1 MCKHVFAASGWSRT
15 MQCGGTLVAGSIGRV
30 SIHKLDWGRTI
41 EGYPTELYT
50 LANAD
55 LTLRITNYGARVVG
69 VQAPDRWGQ
78 TANVVLGYK
87 ALASYEADTTNYL
100 GATVG
105 RYGNRIAKGA
115 FQVDGNAYQIP
126 LNDEGNALHGGP
138 QGFDR
143 KVWSVRD
150 IDPCSLELR
159 LVSSDDDMGFPGQ
172 LTVHVRYTLRGKS
185 LRIEYAAIT
194 TKPTVLNLTNH
205 AYFNLSGDSSKT
217 VLDQE
222 VMIDADQFTP
232 TDKASIPIGELRSV
246 AGTPFD
252 FRQLTSIGARIGAN
266 DEQLEFAGGYDQ
278 NYVLNGTPGEMRR
291 VAFAR
296 DAKSGRV
303 LTVFTTE
310 PGVQFYSG
318 NSLKGAPGMADMPYR
333 KHAGFCLETQHYPD
347 SPNHPQFPSTVLE
360 PGRRFRSATVLL
372 FDVEGKS
379 EAGAIGRAQAG
390 T

>member
-1 MCKHVFAASGWSRT
+1 MESNDAMRR
-15 MQCGGTLVAGSIGRV
+15 TLVTGSTGRV

-41 EGYPTELYT
+41 EGYPAELYT

-69 VQAPDRWGQ
+69 VEAPDRWGQ

-115 FQVDGNAYQIP
+115 FQIDGTAYQIP
-126 LNDEGNALHGGP
+126 LNNEGNALHGGP

-143 KVWSVRD
+143 KVWSVRA
-150 IDPCSLELR
+150 IDPCNLELR
-159 LVSSDDDMGFPGQ
+159 LVSSDGDMGFPGQ

-205 AYFNLSGDSSKT
+205 AYFNLSGDSNST

-252 FRQLTSIGARIGAN
+252 FQQLTSIGARIGAD
-266 DEQLEFAGGYDQ
+266 DEQLEFAGGYDH
-278 NYVLNGTPGEMRR
+278 NYILKGTPGEMRQA
-291 VAFAR
+291 AFAR

-310 PGVQFYSG
+310 PGAQFYSG
-318 NSLKGAPGMADMPYR
+318 NSLKGAPGMADIPYK
-333 KHAGFCLETQHYPD
+333 KHAGFCLETQHFPD

-372 FDVEGKS
+372 FDVGGKS

>member
-1 MCKHVFAASGWSRT
+1 
-15 MQCGGTLVAGSIGRV
+15 MQCGGTLVAGSTGRV

-41 EGYPTELYT
+41 EGYPAELYT

-69 VQAPDRWGQ
+69 VEAPDRWGQ

-143 KVWSVRD
+143 KVWSVRA
-150 IDPCSLELR
+150 IDPCNLELR
-159 LVSSDDDMGFPGQ
+159 LVSSDGDMGFPGQ

-205 AYFNLSGDSSKT
+205 AYFNLSGDSSST

-252 FRQLTSIGARIGAN
+252 FRQLTSIGARIRAN

-278 NYVLNGTPGEMRR
+278 NYVLNGTTGEMRQA
-291 VAFAR
+291 AFAR

-303 LTVFTTE
+303 LTVLTTE

-318 NSLKGAPGMADMPYR
+318 NSLKGAPGMADMPYQ
-333 KHAGFCLETQHYPD
+333 KHAGFCLETQHFPD

-360 PGRRFRSATVLL
+360 PGRQFRSATVLL

-379 EAGAIGRAQAG
+379 GVGAIGRAQAG
-390 T
+390 V

>member
-1 MCKHVFAASGWSRT
+1 MRR
-15 MQCGGTLVAGSIGRV
+15 TLVTGSTGRV

-41 EGYPTELYT
+41 EGYPAELYT

-69 VQAPDRWGQ
+69 VEAPDRWGQ

-87 ALASYEADTTNYL
+87 ALTSYEADTTNYL

-143 KVWSVRD
+143 KVWSVRA
-150 IDPCSLELR
+150 IDPYSLELR
-159 LVSSDDDMGFPGQ
+159 LVSSDGDMGFPGQ

-205 AYFNLSGDSSKT
+205 AYFNLSGDSNST

-252 FRQLTSIGARIGAN
+252 FQQLTSIGARIGAD
-266 DEQLEFAGGYDQ
+266 DEQLEFAGGYDH
-278 NYVLNGTPGEMRR
+278 NYILKGTPGEMRQA
-291 VAFAR
+291 AFAR

-310 PGVQFYSG
+310 PGAQFYSG
-318 NSLKGAPGMADMPYR
+318 NSLKGAPGMADMPYK
-333 KHAGFCLETQHYPD
+333 KHAGFCLETQHFPD

-360 PGRRFRSATVLL
+360 PGRQFRSATVLL
-372 FDVEGKS
+372 FDVEGRS

>member
-1 MCKHVFAASGWSRT
+1 MCKHVFAGSECSRT
-15 MQCGGTLVAGSIGRV
+15 MQCGGTLVAGSTGQV

-41 EGYPTELYT
+41 EGYPAELYT

-55 LTLRITNYGARVVG
+55 LSLRITNYGARVVS
-69 VQAPDRWGQ
+69 VEAPDRWGQ
-78 TANVVLGYK
+78 IANVVLGYK
-87 ALASYEADTTNYL
+87 AFGSYEADTTNYL

-115 FQVDGNAYQIP
+115 FQVDGNAYRIP

-159 LVSSDDDMGFPGQ
+159 LVSSDGDMGFPGE
-172 LTVHVRYTLRGKS
+172 LTVHVRYTLRDRS

-205 AYFNLSGDSSKT
+205 AYFNLSGDSSST
-217 VLDQE
+217 VLDEE

-252 FRQLTSIGARIGAN
+252 FRQLTSIGARIGAK
-266 DEQLEFAGGYDQ
+266 DEQLEFAGGYDH
-278 NYVLNGTPGEMRR
+278 NYVVKGTPGEMRQA
-291 VAFAR
+291 AFAR
-296 DAKSGRV
+296 DTKSGRV

-318 NSLKGAPGMADMPYR
+318 NSLKGAPGIADTPYK
-333 KHAGFCLETQHYPD
+333 KHAGFCLETQHFPD

-360 PGRRFRSATVLL
+360 PGRQFRSATVLL
-372 FDVEGKS
+372 FDVDGKS
-379 EAGAIGRAQAG
+379 EADAVGRA
-390 T
+390 

>member
-1 MCKHVFAASGWSRT
+1 
-15 MQCGGTLVAGSIGRV
+15 MQCGGTLVAGSTGGV

-41 EGYPTELYT
+41 EGYPAELYT

-55 LTLRITNYGARVVG
+55 LTLRISNYGARVVG
-69 VQAPDRWGQ
+69 VEAPDRWGR

-143 KVWSVRD
+143 KVWSVRA
-150 IDPCSLELR
+150 IDPCNLELR
-159 LVSSDDDMGFPGQ
+159 LVSSDGDMGFPGQ

-205 AYFNLSGDSSKT
+205 AYFNLSGDSNST

-222 VMIDADQFTP
+222 IMIDADQFTP
-232 TDKASIPIGELRSV
+232 TDMASIPIGELRSV
-246 AGTPFD
+246 AGTPLD
-252 FRQLTSIGARIGAN
+252 FRQLTSIGARIRAN

-278 NYVLNGTPGEMRR
+278 NYVLNGTPGEMRQ
-291 VAFAR
+291 AALAR
-296 DAKSGRV
+296 EAKSGRV

-318 NSLKGAPGMADMPYR
+318 NSLKGAPCMADMPYK
-333 KHAGFCLETQHYPD
+333 KHAGFCLETQHFPD

-360 PGRRFRSATVLL
+360 PGRQFRSATVLL

-390 T
+390 V

>member
-1 MCKHVFAASGWSRT
+1 
-15 MQCGGTLVAGSIGRV
+15 MQCGGTLVAGSTGRV

-41 EGYPTELYT
+41 EGYAAELYT

-69 VQAPDRWGQ
+69 VEAPDRWGQ

-87 ALASYEADTTNYL
+87 ALASYEADTTDYL

-159 LVSSDDDMGFPGQ
+159 LVSSDGDMGFPGQ

-194 TKPTVLNLTNH
+194 TKPTVLNVTNH

-318 NSLKGAPGMADMPYR
+318 NSLKGAPGMADMPYE
-333 KHAGFCLETQHYPD
+333 KHAGFCLETQHFPD

-379 EAGAIGRAQAG
+379 EAGAIGCAQAG

>member
-1 MCKHVFAASGWSRT
+1 MCKHVFVASGWSRT
-15 MQCGGTLVAGSIGRV
+15 MQCGGTLVGGSTGRV

-41 EGYPTELYT
+41 EGYPAELYT

-69 VQAPDRWGQ
+69 VEAPDRWGQ

-143 KVWSVRD
+143 KVWSVRA
-150 IDPCSLELR
+150 IDPCNLELR
-159 LVSSDDDMGFPGQ
+159 LVSSDGDMGFPGQ

-205 AYFNLSGDSSKT
+205 AYFNLSGDSNSI

-222 VMIDADQFTP
+222 IMIDADQFAP

-252 FRQLTSIGARIGAN
+252 FRQLTSIGARIRAN

-278 NYVLNGTPGEMRR
+278 NYVLNGTPGEMRQ
-291 VAFAR
+291 AALAR

-303 LTVFTTE
+303 LSVFTTE

-318 NSLKGAPGMADMPYR
+318 NSLKGAPGMADVPYK
-333 KHAGFCLETQHYPD
+333 KHAGFCLETQHFPD

-360 PGRRFRSATVLL
+360 PGRQFRSATVLL

>member
-1 MCKHVFAASGWSRT
+1 
-15 MQCGGTLVAGSIGRV
+15 MQCGGTLVTGSTGRV

-41 EGYPTELYT
+41 EGYPAELYT

-55 LTLRITNYGARVVG
+55 LSLRITNYGARVVS
-69 VQAPDRWGQ
+69 VEAPDRWGQ

-87 ALASYEADTTNYL
+87 AFASYEADTTNYL

-143 KVWSVRD
+143 KVWSVRA
-150 IDPCSLELR
+150 IDPCNLELR
-159 LVSSDDDMGFPGQ
+159 LVSSDGDMGFPGQ
-172 LTVHVRYTLRGKS
+172 LTVHVRYALRGKR

-205 AYFNLSGDSSKT
+205 AYFNLSGDGSST

-232 TDKASIPIGELRSV
+232 TDNASIPIGELRSV

-252 FRQLTSIGARIGAN
+252 FRQLRSIGARIRAN
-266 DEQLEFAGGYDQ
+266 DEQLEFAGGYDH
-278 NYVLNGTPGEMRR
+278 NYVLNGTPGEMRQA
-291 VAFAR
+291 AFAR

-318 NSLKGAPGMADMPYR
+318 NSLKGAPGMADMPYQ
-333 KHAGFCLETQHYPD
+333 KHAGFCLETQHFPD

-360 PGRRFRSATVLL
+360 PGRQFRSATVLL

-379 EAGAIGRAQAG
+379 GVGAIGRAQAG
-390 T
+390 V

>member
-1 MCKHVFAASGWSRT
+1 
-15 MQCGGTLVAGSIGRV
+15 MQCGGTLVAGSTGQV

-41 EGYPTELYT
+41 EGYPAELYT

-55 LTLRITNYGARVVG
+55 LSLRITNYGARVVG
-69 VQAPDRWGQ
+69 VETPDRWGQ

-87 ALASYEADTTNYL
+87 AFASYEADTTNYL

-115 FQVDGNAYQIP
+115 FQIDGNAYQIP

-143 KVWSVRD
+143 KVWSVRA
-150 IDPCSLELR
+150 IDPCNLELR
-159 LVSSDDDMGFPGQ
+159 LVSSDGDMGFPGE

-205 AYFNLSGDSSKT
+205 AYFNLSGDSNST

-222 VMIDADQFTP
+222 VMIDADEFTP

-252 FRQLTSIGARIGAN
+252 FRQLTSIGARIRAN
-266 DEQLEFAGGYDQ
+266 DEQLEFAGGYDH

-291 VAFAR
+291 AAFAR

-318 NSLKGAPGMADMPYR
+318 NSLKGAPGMADMPYG
-333 KHAGFCLETQHYPD
+333 KHAGFCLETQHFPD
-347 SPNHPQFPSTVLE
+347 SPNHPQFPSTILE

-379 EAGAIGRAQAG
+379 EAGAMGRAQAG
-390 T
+390 V

>member
-1 MCKHVFAASGWSRT
+1 
-15 MQCGGTLVAGSIGRV
+15 MQCGGTLVAGSTGRV
-30 SIHKLDWGRTI
+30 SIHKLDLGRTI
-41 EGYPTELYT
+41 EGHPAELYT
-50 LANAD
+50 LANAN
-55 LTLRITNYGARVVG
+55 LSLRITNYGARVVG
-69 VQAPDRWGQ
+69 VEAPDRWGQ

-115 FQVDGNAYQIP
+115 FQIDGNVYQIP
-126 LNDEGNALHGGP
+126 LNDGGNALHGGP

-143 KVWSVRD
+143 KVWSVRA
-150 IDPCSLELR
+150 IDPCNLELR
-159 LVSSDDDMGFPGQ
+159 MVSSDGDMGFPGQ
-172 LTVHVRYTLRGKS
+172 LTVHVRYTLRGNS

-205 AYFNLSGDSSKT
+205 AYFNLSGDSSST

-232 TDKASIPIGELRSV
+232 TDKASIPIGELRPV

-252 FRQLTSIGARIGAN
+252 FRQLTSIGARIRAN

-278 NYVLNGTPGEMRR
+278 NYVLKGTPGEMRQA
-291 VAFAR
+291 AFAR

-333 KHAGFCLETQHYPD
+333 KYAGFCLETQHFPD

-360 PGRRFRSATVLL
+360 PGRQFRSATVLL

-379 EAGAIGRAQAG
+379 EAGAIGRAEAG

>member
-1 MCKHVFAASGWSRT
+1 
-15 MQCGGTLVAGSIGRV
+15 MQCGGTLVAGSTGRV

-41 EGYPTELYT
+41 EGYPAELYT

-69 VQAPDRWGQ
+69 VEAPDRWGQ

-143 KVWSVRD
+143 KVWSVGA
-150 IDPCSLELR
+150 IDPCNLELR
-159 LVSSDDDMGFPGQ
+159 LVSSDGDMGFPGQ

-205 AYFNLSGDSSKT
+205 AYFNLSGDSNST

-252 FRQLTSIGARIGAN
+252 FQQLTSIGARIGAD
-266 DEQLEFAGGYDQ
+266 DEQLEFAGGYDH
-278 NYVLNGTPGEMRR
+278 NYILKGTPGEMRQA
-291 VAFAR
+291 AFAR

-310 PGVQFYSG
+310 PGAQFYSG
-318 NSLKGAPGMADMPYR
+318 NSLKGAPGMADMPYK
-333 KHAGFCLETQHYPD
+333 KHAGFCLETQHFPD

>member
-1 MCKHVFAASGWSRT
+1 V
-15 MQCGGTLVAGSIGRV
+15 QCGGTLVTGSTGI
-30 SIHKLDWGRTI
+30 SIHKLDWARTI
-41 EGYPTELYT
+41 EGYPAELYT

-55 LTLRITNYGARVVG
+55 LSLRITNYGARVVS
-69 VQAPDRWGQ
+69 VEAPDRWGQ

-143 KVWSVRD
+143 KLWSVRA
-150 IDPCSLELR
+150 IDPSNLELR
-159 LVSSDDDMGFPGQ
+159 LVSSDGDMGFPGQ

-205 AYFNLSGDSSKT
+205 AYFNLSGDGSGT

-232 TDKASIPIGELRSV
+232 TDNASIPIGELRSV
-246 AGTPFD
+246 ARTPFD
-252 FRQLTSIGARIGAN
+252 FRQLTSIGARIRAN
-266 DEQLEFAGGYDQ
+266 DEQLEFAGGYDH
-278 NYVLNGTPGEMRR
+278 NYVLNGTPGEMRQA
-291 VAFAR
+291 AFAR

-318 NSLKGAPGMADMPYR
+318 NSLKGAPGMADMPYK
-333 KHAGFCLETQHYPD
+333 KHAGFCLETQHFPD
-347 SPNHPQFPSTVLE
+347 SPNHPEFPSTVLE
-360 PGRRFRSATVLL
+360 PGRQFRSATVLL

-379 EAGAIGRAQAG
+379 EGGAIGRAQAG